1 MLVPSSVFAS
11 SYRIERHL
19 KSGGMGSVYVAT
31 HLGTGR
37 LRALKVM
44 QLGLVDSEVD
54 RARFVQEARIGA
66 TIRSAHV
73 VEVLDSGVDET
84 LGLPYI
90 AMELLEGED
99 LATYVAR
106 EGPRPFAEARRI
118 AVELGHALG
127 HAHAVGV
134 VHRDL
139 KPENLFL
146 AVSHAAGGG
155 RVLKVLDF
163 GIAKVLGDVAR
174 TTAGIGTPLWASPEQ
189 LMRGHVG
196 PWTDVWAVGLVFFWL
211 LTGRSYWKTVDAT
224 GSGNVVEVLQEITSP
239 TMVSSEDRAAELG
252 FSLPRALAEWLDR
265 CLARDPRG
273 RFPDG
278 GTALEAFAALPDGLV
293 RVVVSG
299 SGGAGVA
306 AHAATQWQSQ
316 SSNGM
321 RTVPLGPAQALPPTA
336 PEAPSRPPVA
346 KIPMM
351 QPWDGVQGQ
360 DLAPPVPLQPTEPVR
375 RGASIGWIVGGA
387 VVFVA
392 LLLVAAGIGSRY
404 LAQSKSG
411 STDGSTTAPSSSPI
425 ASGPASSSPVQDPS
439 VAPPGPSAHPAVSK
453 PMRSAPSS
461 SPSSTPVGPTL
472 QEISLSATGGL
483 TVAHVRG
490 RFSLPAARA
499 CYAQFLAKN
508 PSIRGRVIFTYE
520 VGPDGSVAHSTTGG
534 MGDAESAN
542 CVSRVPRGGAFP
554 VVPSKSRLEWIL
566 EITGP

>member
-11 SYRIERHL
+11 TYRIERHL

-44 QLGLVDSEVD
+44 QLGLLESEVE

-73 VEVLDSGVDET
+73 VDVLDSGVDEA

-106 EGPRPFAEARRI
+106 EGPRPLAEARRI
-118 AVELGHALG
+118 AIELGHALG

-146 AVSHAAGGG
+146 AASHVAGGG

-163 GIAKVLGDVAR
+163 GIAKVLGDSAR
-174 TTAGIGTPLWASPEQ
+174 TTAGVGTPLWASPEQ

-211 LTGRSYWKTVDAT
+211 LTGRSYWKTVDAS

-239 TMVSSEDRAAELG
+239 TMVPSEQRAAELG
-252 FSLPRALAEWLDR
+252 FSLPPALAEWLDR
-265 CLARDPRG
+265 CLSRDPRG

-278 GTALEAFAALPDGLV
+278 GTALEAFAALPDGIV
-293 RVVVSG
+293 RVVVAG
-299 SGGAGVA
+299 PGTRGGAPDSPTRA
-306 AHAATQWQSQ
+306 ADV
-316 SSNGM
+316 G
-321 RTVPLGPAQALPPTA
+321 RTVPLGPPLARPQPIPHA
-336 PEAPSRPPVA
+336 PAPRPQPA

-351 QPWDGVQGQ
+351 QPWDGVRGE
-360 DLAPPVPLQPTEPVR
+360 DLVPPQVEAPPPEKPKR
-375 RGASIGWIVGGA
+375 RLPWIVAGLLVSLLA
-387 VVFVA
+387 
-392 LLLVAAGIGSRY
+392 LLVAAGLVHRASR
-404 LAQSKSG
+404 KS
-411 STDGSTTAPSSSPI
+411 PLVPER
-425 ASGPASSSPVQDPS
+425 PA
-439 VAPPGPSAHPAVSK
+439 G
-453 PMRSAPSS
+453 
-461 SPSSTPVGPTL
+461 TL
-472 QEISLSATGGL
+472 
-483 TVAHVRG
+483 G
-490 RFSLPAARA
+490 R
-499 CYAQFLAKN
+499 
-508 PSIRGRVIFTYE
+508 
-520 VGPDGSVAHSTTGG
+520 
-534 MGDAESAN
+534 
-542 CVSRVPRGGAFP
+542 
-554 VVPSKSRLEWIL
+554 
-566 EITGP
+566 

>member
-11 SYRIERHL
+11 TYRIERHL

-44 QLGLVDSEVD
+44 QLGLLESEVE

-106 EGPRPFAEARRI
+106 EGPRPLAEARRI
-118 AVELGHALG
+118 AIELGHALG

-146 AVSHAAGGG
+146 AASHAAGGG

-163 GIAKVLGDVAR
+163 GIAKVLGDSGR
-174 TTAGIGTPLWASPEQ
+174 TTAGVGTPLWASPEQ

-211 LTGRSYWKTVDAT
+211 LTGRSYWKTVDAS

-239 TMVSSEDRAAELG
+239 TMVPSEQRAAELG
-252 FSLPRALAEWLDR
+252 FSLPPALAEWLDR
-265 CLARDPRG
+265 CLSRDPRG

-278 GTALEAFAALPDGLV
+278 GAALEAFAALPDGIV
-293 RVVVSG
+293 RVVV
-299 SGGAGVA
+299 AGTGTSA
-306 AHAATQWQSQ
+306 AGPHSPTQSA
-316 SSNGM
+316 SAG
-321 RTVPLGPAQALPPTA
+321 RTVPLGPPRAPPQPILQAPPPRAQA
-336 PEAPSRPPVA
+336 A

-351 QPWDGVQGQ
+351 QPWDGVRGQ
-360 DLAPPVPLQPTEPVR
+360 DIVPPRVATPPDVPRKRVLP
-375 RGASIGWIVGGA
+375 W
-387 VVFVA
+387 VVAGLLVSMLA
-392 LLLVAAGIGSRY
+392 LLVVAGLAYRVRSTSPLVPERPD
-404 LAQSKSG
+404 
-411 STDGSTTAPSSSPI
+411 ST
-425 ASGPASSSPVQDPS
+425 
-439 VAPPGPSAHPAVSK
+439 
-453 PMRSAPSS
+453 
-461 SPSSTPVGPTL
+461 L
-472 QEISLSATGGL
+472 
-483 TVAHVRG
+483 G
-490 RFSLPAARA
+490 R
-499 CYAQFLAKN
+499 
-508 PSIRGRVIFTYE
+508 
-520 VGPDGSVAHSTTGG
+520 
-534 MGDAESAN
+534 
-542 CVSRVPRGGAFP
+542 
-554 VVPSKSRLEWIL
+554 
-566 EITGP
+566 